1 MIENNVINISLIIVI
16 IIFLIGFVVPL
27 ILIKKRGKD
36 ARGTKEG
43 YSLLSKISF
52 LSIFFWLIYI
62 LLKIL
67 FNEVW
72 GDYLT
77 FNLLSLDFFIISG
90 LIIIILGFVF
100 ELLGIIT
107 LGINFRIELPKEE
120 TELVTSGI
128 YRVMRN
134 PIVFGVFLLVIGTF
148 LMIPDIFTLVALIF
162 NVVTF
167 NSKAIDEERFLL
179 TRFGKK
185 FEAYKSQVGRYFP
198 IPLKIGNKKESKII
212 LVSF

>member
-1 MIENNVINISLIIVI
+1 MTIESNIVNFFLIII
-16 IIFLIGFVVPL
+16 IILFLIGVIIPM

-36 ARGTKEG
+36 PHGTHDG
-43 YSLLSKISF
+43 FSTLSKLTF
-52 LSIFFWLIYI
+52 LSISFWIIYV
-62 LLKIL
+62 LLKIS

-72 GDYLT
+72 GNYWT
-77 FNLLSLDFFIISG
+77 FNILSIDFFIISG
-90 LIIIILGFVF
+90 LIIIVLGFVF
-100 ELLGIIT
+100 EVLGIIS

-134 PIVFGVFLLVIGTF
+134 PIVFGIFLLVIGTF
-148 LMIPDIFTLVALIF
+148 LMIPDIFTLLSLVF
-162 NVVTF
+162 NVATF

-185 FEAYKSQVGRYFP
+185 FEDYKSQVGRYFP
-198 IPLKIGNKKESKII
+198 VPLKISNKKE
-212 LVSF
+212 